1 MTTSEELR
9 RGEQARQ
16 LLQNELYVDSIE
28 QVKQAIIDKWQQAP
42 LRDREGHHELKLM
55 LKLLGELTGYI
66 QTTMETGKM
75 AQIQLDS
82 ERKQQLVRRAVGWN

>member
-1 MTTSEELR
+1 MTPNEELR

-16 LLQNELYVDSIE
+16 LLQNELYVDAVA

-55 LKLLGELTGYI
+55 LKLLGDLTGYI

-75 AQIQLDS
+75 AQIQLESD
-82 ERKQQLVRRAVGWN
+82 RRMTKLKCVGL